1 MFELMIESF
10 GKKVGSRKRNSTI
23 HLSSF
28 IMNENCNHQILKK
41 NFGKFILEAKQPAHF
56 SPLCCFTL
64 NQALFQLG
72 LKCKFQIKGIC
83 MTRDTRSYR
92 SETMRTISVYQF
104 PNDLCGIKLTI

>member
-1 MFELMIESF
+1 
-10 GKKVGSRKRNSTI
+10 
-23 HLSSF
+23 
-28 IMNENCNHQILKK
+28 MNENCNHQTDIEKK
-41 NFGKFILEAKQPAHF
+41 TSGKFILEAKQPAYF

-83 MTRDTRSYR
+83 MTRGTRSYR

-104 PNDLCGIKLTI
+104 PKDLCGIKLTI